1 MPLVF
6 EEYKQQANEKKMQY
20 EEALKVK
27 ISLEQIFLS
36 NLTRHLLMRA
46 SFK

>member
-1 MPLVF
+1 MFSLNIFQVFKWNQRMPLVF

-27 ISLEQIFLS
+27 LYF
-36 NLTRHLLMRA
+36 
-46 SFK
+46 